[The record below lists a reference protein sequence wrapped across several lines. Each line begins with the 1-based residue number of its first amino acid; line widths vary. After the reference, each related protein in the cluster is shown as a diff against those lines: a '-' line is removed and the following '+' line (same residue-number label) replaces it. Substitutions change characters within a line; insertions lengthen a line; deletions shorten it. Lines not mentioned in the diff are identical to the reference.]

1 MMKKLVVT
9 VFAVSLAALGCGS
22 DDGTPAKKDA
32 GPDTGKDAITK
43 NDVAPKLDQTIQP
56 GPEVGR
62 DTQPDQAVQVD
73 QGSLDMGTMDVG
85 SLDQGTID
93 VQAIDGA
100 GADKP
105 IMPADGGAMDG
116 QPKPMDGGMTM
127 DGGTTG

>member
-9 VFAVSLAALGCGS
+9 VFVVSLAALGCGS

-32 GPDTGKDAITK
+32 GPDMGKDAITK

-85 SLDQGTID
+85 SLDQGTMD

-105 IMPADGGAMDG
+105 ITPPDGGAMDG

>member
-9 VFAVSLAALGCGS
+9 VFVVSLAALGCGS

-85 SLDQGTID
+85 SLDQGAID
-93 VQAIDGA
+93 VQAIDGV

-105 IMPADGGAMDG
+105 ITPPDGGAIDG
-116 QPKPMDGGMTM
+116 PKQLPMDGGTV